1 MKVKGFSLIEAIVAV
16 AIFAIILIPIGIA
29 FNQSIRVTSKSKE
42 NMDIAQVLNK
52 AMEKCMLIWEM
63 MIVILRM

>member
-1 MKVKGFSLIEAIVAV
+1 MKLKGFSLIEAIVAV
-16 AIFAIILIPIGIA
+16 AIFAIILVPIGIA

-52 AMEKCMLIWEM
+52 AMEKNVC
-63 MIVILRM
+63 